1 MCWDSTTD
9 LVRSSRPIKTE
20 VLTLQCSTMC
30 STHPWQS
37 AASSCCECREPFS
50 PCTGKCLSPM
60 TSGPWG
66 WWKRR
71 RFWGRLSWSGPDL
84 SWAHSSSHRP
94 GHPSTGSPAR
104 ARPESWGL
112 CMVFVCLSVFLSV
125 CGTMLCL
132 NAGTGTKMYWQQIPP
147 AWNPSINQ
155 SDDSDDSSLQTIHS
169 FIHSLNHLL
178 SEHNWTCKLLNSAYN
193 RVACHNLEI

>member
-1 MCWDSTTD
+1 MCWNSTTD

-37 AASSCCECREPFS
+37 AAFSCCECREPFS
-50 PCTGKCLSPM
+50 PCTGKCPSPM

-94 GHPSTGSPAR
+94 GHPSTGSPTR
-104 ARPESWGL
+104 ARPERGFSPKSLQVRLWCNQGYIYIYTEGGGG
-112 CMVFVCLSVFLSV
+112 FVCLSVFLSV
-125 CGTMLCL
+125 C
-132 NAGTGTKMYWQQIPP
+132 
-147 AWNPSINQ
+147 S
-155 SDDSDDSSLQTIHS
+155 
-169 FIHSLNHLL
+169 
-178 SEHNWTCKLLNSAYN
+178 
-193 RVACHNLEI
+193 V